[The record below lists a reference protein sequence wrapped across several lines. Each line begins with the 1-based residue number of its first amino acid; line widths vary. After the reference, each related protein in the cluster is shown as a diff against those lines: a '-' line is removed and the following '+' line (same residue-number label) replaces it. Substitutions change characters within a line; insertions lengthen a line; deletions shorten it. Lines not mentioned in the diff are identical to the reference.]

1 MYPEFDYKSILESI
15 SGGFLALNQD
25 FSITYWNHA
34 AEEGTGLKSE
44 EVLGKHIF
52 EIFPNAKGA
61 PLGETYK
68 LAMETQTF
76 QSIETAYKDDK
87 FETWYDIRMYPATS
101 GLSVFFQDITRR
113 KQDERQREIMAE
125 ISHVINTSRHLDEL
139 CVSAGEQISRIFEIS
154 PRLISVFLF
163 DHHNNEIRLVAPA
176 LLDVDFAPDTVHQK
190 VDSSSPRL
198 AARVAKDK
206 TPVVTDDLS
215 LSTVGSTL
223 RGEFEKQKIK
233 TLIVMPLIVQ
243 GELQGVVEAVTM
255 KDKNYVASEIELL
268 TLVAG
273 ELAGGMSRKRLIDE
287 IRRKNVE
294 LEEQTLK
301 TQEAS
306 ETLKKFLAMFSHE
319 LRSPLNSIIG
329 FSDLLATQL
338 EELPQ
343 TSVEEFMKNINASGK
358 HLQLIINDIL
368 DLSKIESGTLDLH
381 IASYPVS
388 YFQESIRRVLSA
400 SIQEKHIN
408 LEFAFS
414 PEFDEIVVD
423 QTRFKQI
430 LINLVSNAIKFS
442 DQGGTVRISSVREGN
457 DMQFEVRDHGIGIK
471 AADVPHL
478 FKPFKQAA
486 DGKEMNRKGIGLGL
500 AITKKL
506 IELHGGTIWIDS
518 TWGEGSTVSFR
529 IPLVIDVST
538 ELGKQGEMLLEVLK
552 RENKPLRNEE
562 RPLALVV
569 EDSPQAAELMK
580 MHIESAGYRVVI
592 AKDGAEA
599 VEMSKELRPSVITL
613 DLMLPVKDGWQVM
626 KELKRHPLCKHIPI
640 VIVSIIDEKNLG
652 FGLGAVDYFVK
663 PVNRDDLIKALD
675 RVHLVRKPGERPP
688 TVLAIDDDKSATDLI
703 QLILESEGYRVLK
716 ANDGKQGVEIAVR
729 EHPDLIILDIVMP
742 EMSGFDV
749 AQELKQI
756 PASRD
761 IPIIILTSMDIDETE
776 QAELSEFVSG
786 LMKKGAFTKRDL
798 LREIA
803 HIGPEK

>member
-1 MYPEFDYKSILESI
+1 MHPDFDYKSILESI
-15 SGGFLALNQD
+15 SGGFLALNKD
-25 FSITYWNHA
+25 FIITYWNNA
-34 AEEGTGLKSE
+34 AEEGTRLKSE

-87 FETWYDIRMYPATS
+87 FESWYDIRMYPAAT

-113 KQDERQREIMAE
+113 KQDQRQREIIAE

-139 CVSAGEQISRIFEIS
+139 CVSAAEQIAKIFEIP

-176 LLDVDFAPDTVHQK
+176 LLDIDFAADTVHQR
-190 VDSSSPRL
+190 VDAGAPRL
-198 AARVAKDK
+198 AARVARSKAQ
-206 TPVVTDDLS
+206 VVTDDLS
-215 LSTVGSTL
+215 LSTAGNTL
-223 RGEFEKQKIK
+223 RGEFEHQQIK
-233 TLIVMPLIVQ
+233 TLIVMPLMVQ

-255 KDKNYVASEIELL
+255 KDKGYVTSEVELL
-268 TLVAG
+268 TLVAN

-287 IRRKNVE
+287 IRQKNVE

-329 FSDLLATQL
+329 FSDLLASQL

-343 TSVEEFMKNINASGK
+343 SSVEEFMKNINASGK

-388 YFQESIRRVLSA
+388 YFEESIRRVLSA
-400 SIQEKHIN
+400 SIQERQIN

-442 DQGGTVRISSVREGN
+442 DPGGTVRISSRREGN
-457 DMQFEVRDHGIGIK
+457 DIQFEVLDHGIGIK
-471 AADVPHL
+471 AADVTHL

-486 DGKEMNRKGIGLGL
+486 DGKGMNRNGIGLGL
-500 AITKKL
+500 VITKKL

-518 TWGEGSTVSFR
+518 AWGEGSTVSFR

-552 RENKPLRNEE
+552 RENKPLRDEE
-562 RPLALVV
+562 RPLALIV
-569 EDSPQAAELMK
+569 EDSLQAAELMK

-599 VEMSKELRPSVITL
+599 VEMAKELRPTVITL

-675 RVHLVRKPGERPP
+675 RVHIIRKPGERPP

-716 ANDGKQGVEIAVR
+716 ANDGKHGVEIAVR

>member
-1 MYPEFDYKSILESI
+1 MHPDFDYKSILESI
-15 SGGFLALNQD
+15 SGGFLALNKD
-25 FSITYWNHA
+25 FIITYWNNA
-34 AEEGTGLKSE
+34 AEEGTRLKSE

-87 FETWYDIRMYPATS
+87 FESWYDIRMYPAAT

-113 KQDERQREIMAE
+113 KQDQRQREIIAE

-139 CVSAGEQISRIFEIS
+139 CVSAAEQIAKIFEIP

-176 LLDVDFAPDTVHQK
+176 LLDIDFAADTVHQR
-190 VDSSSPRL
+190 VDAGAPRL
-198 AARVAKDK
+198 AARVARSKAQ
-206 TPVVTDDLS
+206 VVTDDLS
-215 LSTVGSTL
+215 LSTAGNTL
-223 RGEFEKQKIK
+223 RGEFEHQQIK
-233 TLIVMPLIVQ
+233 TLIVMPLMVQ

-255 KDKNYVASEIELL
+255 KDKGYVTSEVELL
-268 TLVAG
+268 TLVAN

-287 IRRKNVE
+287 IRQKNVE

-329 FSDLLATQL
+329 FSDLLASQL

-343 TSVEEFMKNINASGK
+343 SSVEEFMKNINASGK

-388 YFQESIRRVLSA
+388 YFEESIRRVLSA
-400 SIQEKHIN
+400 SIQERQIN

-442 DQGGTVRISSVREGN
+442 DPGGTVRISSRREGN
-457 DMQFEVRDHGIGIK
+457 DIQFEVLDHGIGIK
-471 AADVPHL
+471 AADVTHL

-486 DGKEMNRKGIGLGL
+486 DGKGMNRNGIGLGL
-500 AITKKL
+500 VITKKL
-506 IELHGGTIWIDS
+506 IELHGGTIWINS
-518 TWGEGSTVSFR
+518 AWGEGSTVSFR

-552 RENKPLRNEE
+552 RENKPLRDEE
-562 RPLALVV
+562 RPLALIV
-569 EDSPQAAELMK
+569 EDSLQAAELMK

-599 VEMSKELRPSVITL
+599 VEMAKELRPTVITL

-675 RVHLVRKPGERPP
+675 RVHIIRKPGERPP

-716 ANDGKQGVEIAVR
+716 ANDGKHGVEIAVR

>member
-1 MYPEFDYKSILESI
+1 MQPEFDYKSILESI
-15 SGGFLALNQD
+15 SGGFLALNKD
-25 FSITYWNHA
+25 FIITYWNNA
-34 AEEGTGLKSE
+34 AAVGTGLNRE

-61 PLGETYK
+61 ALGETYK

-87 FETWYDIRMYPATS
+87 FESWYDIRMYPAET
-101 GLSVFFQDITRR
+101 GLSVFFQDITGR
-113 KQDERQREIMAE
+113 KRDERQREIIAE
-125 ISHVINTSRHLDEL
+125 ISHVINNSKHLDEL
-139 CVSAGEQISRIFEIS
+139 CVSAGEQIARIFEIP

-176 LLDVDFAPDTVHQK
+176 LLDIDFAADTVHQR
-190 VDSSSPRL
+190 VDASAPRL
-198 AARVAKDK
+198 AARVAKSK
-206 TPVVTDDLS
+206 VPVVTDDLT

-223 RGEFEKQKIK
+223 RDEFKEQQIK
-233 TLIVMPLIVQ
+233 TLIVMPLMVQ
-243 GELQGVVEAVTM
+243 GELQGVIEAVTM
-255 KDKNYVASEIELL
+255 KDKDYVTSEVELL
-268 TLVAG
+268 ALVAN

-301 TQEAS
+301 TEEAS
-306 ETLKKFLAMFSHE
+306 DTLKKFLAMFSHE

-329 FSDLLATQL
+329 FSDLLASQL
-338 EELPQ
+338 EELPPS
-343 TSVEEFMKNINASGK
+343 SVEEFMKNINASGK

-388 YFQESIRRVLSA
+388 YFEESIRRVLSG
-400 SIQEKHIN
+400 SIQERQIN

-442 DQGGTVRISSVREGN
+442 DPGGTVRITSRREGN
-457 DMQFEVRDHGIGIK
+457 DIQFEVKDYGIGIK

-486 DGKEMNRKGIGLGL
+486 DGKELNRKGIGLGL

-518 TWGEGSTVSFR
+518 AWGEGSTVSFR

-552 RENKPLRNEE
+552 RETKPLRDEE

-663 PVNRDDLIKALD
+663 PVNRDDLVKALD
-675 RVHLVRKPGERPP
+675 RVHIIRRPGERPP

>member
-1 MYPEFDYKSILESI
+1 MHPDFDYKSILESI
-15 SGGFLALNQD
+15 SGGFLALNKD
-25 FSITYWNHA
+25 FIITYWNNA
-34 AEEGTGLKSE
+34 AEEGTRLKSE

-87 FETWYDIRMYPATS
+87 FESWYDIRMYPAAT

-113 KQDERQREIMAE
+113 KQDQRQREIIAE

-139 CVSAGEQISRIFEIS
+139 CVSAAEQIAKIFEIP

-176 LLDVDFAPDTVHQK
+176 LLDIDFAADTVHQR
-190 VDSSSPRL
+190 VDAGAPRL
-198 AARVAKDK
+198 AARVARSKAQ
-206 TPVVTDDLS
+206 VVTDDLS
-215 LSTVGSTL
+215 LSTAGNTL
-223 RGEFEKQKIK
+223 RGEFEHQQIK
-233 TLIVMPLIVQ
+233 TLIVMPLMVQ

-255 KDKNYVASEIELL
+255 KDKDYVTSEVELL
-268 TLVAG
+268 TLVAN

-301 TQEAS
+301 TREAS

-329 FSDLLATQL
+329 FSDLLASQL

-343 TSVEEFMKNINASGK
+343 SSVEEFMKNINASGK

-388 YFQESIRRVLSA
+388 YFEESIRRVLSA
-400 SIQEKHIN
+400 SIQERQIN

-442 DQGGTVRISSVREGN
+442 DPGGTVRISSRREGN
-457 DMQFEVRDHGIGIK
+457 DIQFEVLDHGIGIK
-471 AADVPHL
+471 AADVTHL

-486 DGKEMNRKGIGLGL
+486 DGKGMNRNGIGLGL
-500 AITKKL
+500 VITKKL

-518 TWGEGSTVSFR
+518 AWGEGSTVSFR

-552 RENKPLRNEE
+552 RENKPLRDEE
-562 RPLALVV
+562 RPLALIV
-569 EDSPQAAELMK
+569 EDSLQAAELMK
-580 MHIESAGYRVVI
+580 MHVESAGYRVVI

-599 VEMSKELRPSVITL
+599 VEMAKELRPTVITL

-675 RVHLVRKPGERPP
+675 RVHIIRKPGERPP

-716 ANDGKQGVEIAVR
+716 ANDGKHGVEIAVR

>member
-1 MYPEFDYKSILESI
+1 MHPDFDYKSILESI
-15 SGGFLALNQD
+15 SGGFLALNKD
-25 FSITYWNHA
+25 FIITYWNNA
-34 AEEGTGLKSE
+34 AEEGTRLKSE

-87 FETWYDIRMYPATS
+87 FESWYDIRMYPAAT

-113 KQDERQREIMAE
+113 KQDQRQREIIAE

-139 CVSAGEQISRIFEIS
+139 CVSAAEQIAKIFEIP

-176 LLDVDFAPDTVHQK
+176 LLDIDFAADTVHQR
-190 VDSSSPRL
+190 VDAGAPRL
-198 AARVAKDK
+198 AARVARSKAQ
-206 TPVVTDDLS
+206 VVTDDLS
-215 LSTVGSTL
+215 LSTAGNTL
-223 RGEFEKQKIK
+223 RGEFEHQQIK
-233 TLIVMPLIVQ
+233 TLIVMPLMVQ

-255 KDKNYVASEIELL
+255 KDKDYVTSEVELL
-268 TLVAG
+268 TLVAN

-301 TQEAS
+301 TREAS

-329 FSDLLATQL
+329 FSDILASQL

-343 TSVEEFMKNINASGK
+343 SSVEEFMKNINASGK

-388 YFQESIRRVLSA
+388 YFEESIRRVLSA
-400 SIQEKHIN
+400 SIQERQIN

-442 DQGGTVRISSVREGN
+442 DPGGTVRISSRREGN
-457 DMQFEVRDHGIGIK
+457 DIQFEVLDHGIGIK
-471 AADVPHL
+471 AADVTHL

-486 DGKEMNRKGIGLGL
+486 DGKGMNRNGIGLGL
-500 AITKKL
+500 VITKKL

-518 TWGEGSTVSFR
+518 AWGEGSTVSFR

-552 RENKPLRNEE
+552 RENKPLRDEE
-562 RPLALVV
+562 RPLALIV
-569 EDSPQAAELMK
+569 EDSLQAAELMK

-599 VEMSKELRPSVITL
+599 VEMAKELRPTVITL

-675 RVHLVRKPGERPP
+675 RVHIIRKPGERPP

-716 ANDGKQGVEIAVR
+716 ANDGKHGVEIAVR